1 MSERE
6 IYFVFFL
13 LRREE
18 SKWVYLLCV
27 DFWRETS
34 WREESYFCAG
44 KSVKG
49 LENLRPIK
57 PTIVMYSYYDFFFF
71 FEHSIPTMIITE
83 IYVWD
88 GFNSEL
94 NPFSQ
99 FYFNRFNLKNHL
111 NRFYVV
117 DI

>member
-57 PTIVMYSYYDFFFF
+57 PTI
-71 FEHSIPTMIITE
+71 IITE

-94 NPFSQ
+94 KPFSQ

-111 NRFYVV
+111 NQFYVV